1 MRKEI
6 KTGLFAVIVLA
17 ATLFVVEYLRGKDI
31 FSKTDTFYIIYP
43 TVDGVDISTAVTLGG
58 YQAGRVSGMQYNRHT
73 MDYTVTVSVS
83 REFGIPEDSRMVVY
97 SSDIMGTRK
106 IRIVPGHSATMA
118 ASGDTLS
125 GAIETDMLS
134 SLAESIGPVT
144 AGLDTLITGLNR
156 AVASVNT
163 ILDEDNRSR
172 IANVVENLEG
182 MSEDLSATSAAVRK
196 KSPEIEQIITNLN
209 TIAARLDSAAA
220 SAVTTV
226 SNAEA
231 ITASLRDARLD
242 ETIDS
247 VRALIIKLQDPS
259 GSMGKLITTDS
270 LHNSITRLA
279 NDLDSLVRGIEAD
292 PKKYIKIS
300 VF

>member
-1 MRKEI
+1 MKKEI

-31 FSKTDTFYIIYP
+31 FSKTDTYYIIYP

-58 YQAGRVSGMQYNRHT
+58 YQAGRVSDMRYNGQT

-83 REFGIPEDSRMVVY
+83 REFPIPEDSRMDVY

-106 IRIVPGHSATMA
+106 IRIVPGTSRTTAS
-118 ASGDTLS
+118 SGDTLRGS
-125 GAIETDMLS
+125 IETDMIS
-134 SLAESIGPVT
+134 SLAQSITPVT
-144 AGLDTLITGLNR
+144 ARLDTLVAGLNR
-156 AVASVNT
+156 TVTSVNA
-163 ILDEDNRSR
+163 ILDEDNRNS
-172 IANVVENLEG
+172 ISKVIDNLTA
-182 MSEDLSATSAAVRK
+182 MSEDLAATASAIRGK
-196 KSPEIEQIITNLN
+196 NPDIEQIITNLN
-209 TIAARLDSAAA
+209 TITASLDSAAA
-220 SAVTTV
+220 AAVNTV
-226 SNAEA
+226 VNAEA
-231 ITASLRDARLD
+231 VTATLRDARLG

-247 VRALIIKLQDPS
+247 IRTLAIKLQDPS
-259 GSMGKLITTDS
+259 GSIGKLITTDS
-270 LHNSITRLA
+270 LHNSLNRLA